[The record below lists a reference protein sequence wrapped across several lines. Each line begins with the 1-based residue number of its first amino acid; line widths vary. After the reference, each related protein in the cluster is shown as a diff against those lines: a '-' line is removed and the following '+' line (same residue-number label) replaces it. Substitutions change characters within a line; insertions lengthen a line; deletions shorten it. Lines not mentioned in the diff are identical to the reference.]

1 MSSATSTDPGLRP
14 WQLFLL
20 AGMLAATGVVLVSKG
35 QPLSSIVV
43 LSLTVVASSLVA
55 VAGYRSLA
63 PLFAVVDPDDEQP
76 VTGRVRAALEREKA
90 LVLRTIKEIEFD
102 HAMGKTA
109 AGDFE
114 EMRDR
119 LKLRAIGLMRQLETS
134 DYRAAVEHDLAAR
147 TGLVA
152 PAATPAP
159 AAAAPVPQPVATIET
174 GPIPMAA
181 SVDASTAAAP
191 APATAA
197 PAAAPA
203 APRAGRRVVQLCGAC
218 DGVNDVDARFC
229 KHCGA
234 ALAEVEA

>member
-1 MSSATSTDPGLRP
+1 MNSATSTDPGLRP

-35 QPLSSIVV
+35 QPLSSVVV

-63 PLFAVVDPDDEQP
+63 PLFAVIDPDDEQP

-109 AGDFE
+109 SADFE

-119 LKLRAIGLMRQLETS
+119 LKVRAIGLMRQLETS

-147 TGLVA
+147 IGHAVP
-152 PAATPAP
+152 PAAVLSQAIHSLSWLPPT
-159 AAAAPVPQPVATIET
+159 VPVARLTPT
-174 GPIPMAA
+174 P
-181 SVDASTAAAP
+181 
-191 APATAA
+191 
-197 PAAAPA
+197 
-203 APRAGRRVVQLCGAC
+203 
-218 DGVNDVDARFC
+218 
-229 KHCGA
+229 
-234 ALAEVEA
+234 

>member
-1 MSSATSTDPGLRP
+1 MNSAISTDPGLRP

-55 VAGYRSLA
+55 IAGYRSLA
-63 PLFAVVDPDDEQP
+63 PLVAVVDPDDEQP
-76 VTGRVRAALEREKA
+76 VTGRMRAALEREKA
-90 LVLRTIKEIEFD
+90 LVLRTIKEVEFD

-109 AGDFE
+109 PADFE

-119 LKLRAIGLMRQLETS
+119 LKVRAIGLMRRLEAS
-134 DYRAAVEHDLAAR
+134 DYRASVEKDLAAR
-147 TGLVA
+147 TGHA
-152 PAATPAP
+152 
-159 AAAAPVPQPVATIET
+159 QP
-174 GPIPMAA
+174 
-181 SVDASTAAAP
+181 AAP
-191 APATAA
+191 ASAA
-197 PAAAPA
+197 PPMAVAAPTVVASDGA
-203 APRAGRRVVQLCGAC
+203 AVAPMTPGPQARAGTSRMAQLCGAC

-234 ALAEVEA
+234 SLVAEATR

>member
-14 WQLFLL
+14 WQLFTL

-55 VAGYRSLA
+55 IAGYRSLA

-76 VTGRVRAALEREKA
+76 VTGRMRAALEREKA
-90 LVLRTIKEIEFD
+90 LVLRTIKEVEFD

-109 AGDFE
+109 SADFE

-119 LKLRAIGLMRQLETS
+119 LKVRAIGLMRRLEAS
-134 DYRAAVEHDLAAR
+134 DYRASVEKDLAAR
-147 TGLVA
+147 TGHAAPAVAVA
-152 PAATPAP
+152 PPTVAASDTT
-159 AAAAPVPQPVATIET
+159 AAAAVTP
-174 GPIPMAA
+174 G
-181 SVDASTAAAP
+181 AP
-191 APATAA
+191 A
-197 PAAAPA
+197 
-203 APRAGRRVVQLCGAC
+203 RAGSSRMVQLCGGC

-234 ALAEVEA
+234 SLVAEATR

>member
-14 WQLFLL
+14 WQLFIL

-55 VAGYRSLA
+55 IAGYRSLA

-76 VTGRVRAALEREKA
+76 VTGRMRAALEREKA
-90 LVLRTIKEIEFD
+90 LVLRTIKEVEFD

-109 AGDFE
+109 PADFE

-119 LKLRAIGLMRQLETS
+119 LKVRALGLMRQLDAS
-134 DYRAAVEHDLAAR
+134 DYRASVEKDLAAR
-147 TGLVA
+147 TGHA
-152 PAATPAP
+152 QP
-159 AAAAPVPQPVATIET
+159 AAASVVPPTV
-174 GPIPMAA
+174 
-181 SVDASTAAAP
+181 VAAP
-191 APATAA
+191 TVVASDGAAVAPMTPGPQA
-197 PAAAPA
+197 
-203 APRAGRRVVQLCGAC
+203 RAGTSRMAQLCGAC

-234 ALAEVEA
+234 SLVAEATR

>member
-1 MSSATSTDPGLRP
+1 MNSAISTDPGLRP

-55 VAGYRSLA
+55 IAGYRSLA
-63 PLFAVVDPDDEQP
+63 PLVAVVDPDDEQP
-76 VTGRVRAALEREKA
+76 VTGRMRAALEREKA

-109 AGDFE
+109 SADFE

-119 LKLRAIGLMRQLETS
+119 LKVRAIGLMRQLETS
-134 DYRAAVEHDLAAR
+134 DYRAAVEHDLATR
-147 TGLVA
+147 TGHTAAAVA
-152 PAATPAP
+152 V
-159 AAAAPVPQPVATIET
+159 AAAPVVEPTPVTDAAEASPTP
-174 GPIPMAA
+174 GP
-181 SVDASTAAAP
+181 S
-191 APATAA
+191 
-197 PAAAPA
+197 
-203 APRAGRRVVQLCGAC
+203 RAGSRMARLCGAC
-218 DGVNDVDARFC
+218 EGVNDVDARFC

-234 ALAEVEA
+234 GLSEASR

>member
-109 AGDFE
+109 SADFE

-134 DYRAAVEHDLAAR
+134 DYRAAVEQDLAAR
-147 TGLVA
+147 TGQTAPRTA
-152 PAATPAP
+152 PAS
-159 AAAAPVPQPVATIET
+159 AAAAPAPQPVATIE
-174 GPIPMAA
+174 PAPLPMAA
-181 SVDASTAAAP
+181 SVAMPDPAAS
-191 APATAA
+191 
-197 PAAAPA
+197 AAAPA

>member
-14 WQLFLL
+14 WQLFIL

-55 VAGYRSLA
+55 IAGYRSLA
-63 PLFAVVDPDDEQP
+63 PLFAVVDPDDDQP
-76 VTGRVRAALEREKA
+76 VTGRMRAALEREKA
-90 LVLRTIKEIEFD
+90 LVLRTIKEVEFD

-109 AGDFE
+109 STDFE

-119 LKLRAIGLMRQLETS
+119 LKVRALGLMRQLDAS
-134 DYRAAVEHDLAAR
+134 DYRASVEKDLAAR
-147 TGLVA
+147 TGHAQPAAPASAAPPMAVAAPSVVA
-152 PAATPAP
+152 PPTAVASAT
-159 AAAAPVPQPVATIET
+159 AAAAPVAPGPQTRT
-174 GPIPMAA
+174 GGSRM
-181 SVDASTAAAP
+181 
-191 APATAA
+191 
-197 PAAAPA
+197 
-203 APRAGRRVVQLCGAC
+203 VQLCGGC

-234 ALAEVEA
+234 SLVAEATR

>member
-14 WQLFLL
+14 WQLFTL

-55 VAGYRSLA
+55 IAGYRSLA
-63 PLFAVVDPDDEQP
+63 PLFAVADPDDEQP
-76 VTGRVRAALEREKA
+76 VTGRMRAALEREKA
-90 LVLRTIKEIEFD
+90 LVLRTIKEVEFD

-109 AGDFE
+109 SADFE

-119 LKLRAIGLMRQLETS
+119 LKVRAIGLMRRLEAS
-134 DYRAAVEHDLAAR
+134 DYRASVEKDLAAR
-147 TGLVA
+147 TGHAAPAVA
-152 PAATPAP
+152 PAAAVAP
-159 AAAAPVPQPVATIET
+159 PTVAASDTTA
-174 GPIPMAA
+174 AA
-181 SVDASTAAAP
+181 SVTPSAP
-191 APATAA
+191 A
-197 PAAAPA
+197 
-203 APRAGRRVVQLCGAC
+203 RAGNSRMVQLCGGC

-234 ALAEVEA
+234 SLVAEATR

>member
-1 MSSATSTDPGLRP
+1 MNSAISTDPGLRP

-20 AGMLAATGVVLVSKG
+20 AGMLAATAVVLVSKG
-35 QPLSSIVV
+35 QPLSSVVV
-43 LSLTVVASSLVA
+43 LSLTVVASSFVA

-76 VTGRVRAALEREKA
+76 VTGRARAALEREKA

-109 AGDFE
+109 AADFE

-119 LKLRAIGLMRQLETS
+119 LKVRAIGLMRQLETS

-147 TGLVA
+147 TGHA
-152 PAATPAP
+152 PPP
-159 AAAAPVPQPVATIET
+159 AAATGHTDVAVVSSAPVPVATVDL
-174 GPIPMAA
+174 GPIALAA
-181 SVDASTAAAP
+181 TVDAP
-191 APATAA
+191 AV
-197 PAAAPA
+197 PA
-203 APRAGRRVVQLCGAC
+203 APPASAPPRAGSRMVQLCGTC
-218 DGVNDVDARFC
+218 EGVNDVDARFC

-234 ALAEVEA
+234 ALSEAGR

>member
-1 MSSATSTDPGLRP
+1 MSSATSTDQGLRP

-35 QPLSSIVV
+35 QPLSSVVV

-76 VTGRVRAALEREKA
+76 VTGRARAALEREKA
-90 LVLRTIKEIEFD
+90 LVLRTIKEVEFD

-109 AGDFE
+109 SADFE

-119 LKLRAIGLMRQLETS
+119 LKVRAIGLMRQLETS
-134 DYRAAVEHDLAAR
+134 DYRAAVEHDLAMR
-147 TGLVA
+147 TGQTAPAPAVVA
-152 PAATPAP
+152 PAAE
-159 AAAAPVPQPVATIET
+159 AAADRASVAV
-174 GPIPMAA
+174 AA
-181 SVDASTAAAP
+181 SDASTASAVAARAVEP
-191 APATAA
+191 PV
-197 PAAAPA
+197 A
-203 APRAGRRVVQLCGAC
+203 APRAGSRVVQLCGTC
-218 DGVNDVDARFC
+218 EGVNDVDARFC

-234 ALAEVEA
+234 ALSEAGR